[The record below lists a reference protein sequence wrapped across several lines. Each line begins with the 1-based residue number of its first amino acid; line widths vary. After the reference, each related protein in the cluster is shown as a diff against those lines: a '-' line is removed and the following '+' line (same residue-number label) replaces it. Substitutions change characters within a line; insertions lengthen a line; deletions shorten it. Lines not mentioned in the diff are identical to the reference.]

1 MLIPYLEGNFVKT
14 RILLLS
20 ALVCTIFAPVSR
32 TQTKT
37 QTDALPVPGFHH
49 LHLNSM
55 NPDAAIE
62 FYMKQFPSTTRASVA
77 GFPALK
83 AGKVYVLFT
92 KVSAP
97 PPIEPQTAIWHF
109 GWHVVDVRKN
119 LALYKERKEVTLQPL
134 STTKESGRVL

>member
-1 MLIPYLEGNFVKT
+1 MPIPYVEGNFVKT
-14 RILLLS
+14 RMLLIAAGLCVIL
-20 ALVCTIFAPVSR
+20 APLSR
-32 TQTKT
+32 TQTKSPAE
-37 QTDALPVPGFHH
+37 ALPAPGFHH

-62 FYMKQFPSTTRASVA
+62 FYMKQFPSTTKASVA

-92 KVSAP
+92 RVSAP

-119 LALYKERKEVTLQPL
+119 LALYKERKEVN
-134 STTKESGRVL
+134 SCRFIRRKKAAAS